1 MVTPDAAPLVLFIDR
16 NRKNAELLA
25 AFLNE
30 AGYRTR
36 SLHELGEVDAL
47 LQEAAILDDISL
59 ALVDLQGFEASIWER
74 CRALHEARVPFIVIA
89 RPHTAEAQQQV
100 RRQSHGA
107 GARHTLTK
115 PMRKEQ
121 LLTLVRILTE
131 TDD

>member
-1 MVTPDAAPLVLFIDR
+1 MLTPGAAPLVLFIDR

-25 AFLNE
+25 AFLTE
-30 AGYRTR
+30 SGYRTR
-36 SLHELGEVDAL
+36 ALYELAEVDAL
-47 LQEAAILDDISL
+47 MTNTAKLDDIAL

-74 CRALHEARVPFIVIA
+74 CRALHEAHVPFIVIA

-100 RRQSHGA
+100 RRRSHGA